1 MVRFILIILDGL
13 GVGALPDADRYQDE
27 GSNTLRN
34 LSFAVGGLSLPHLER
49 LGLGRI
55 EPFCGQ
61 EGRSSAAGCYGK
73 MAEASAGKDTL
84 VGHWEMMGLVSREP
98 FPVYPEGFP
107 PEVILP
113 FQEAVHRQILGNLP
127 ASGTEIIQ
135 RFGEEHLKS
144 GALIVYTSADSVFQ
158 IAAHEEV
165 MPAEELYRICEMAR
179 SLLVGRHGVARVIA
193 RPFAGR
199 PGSFYRTKG
208 RRDFT
213 LPPPRKMLLD
223 FLCEANLSVVGIGK
237 VQDLFAGR
245 GISESHPTDSNR
257 AAFKEILQGMERGG
271 SGLLIATLT
280 DFDTLFGHRN
290 DPFGFARALQEFD
303 AFLPSLWAAMG
314 NGDILALTADHGCDP
329 TTASTDH
336 SREYVPLLMKGE
348 KLSSG
353 VDLGV
358 RSSFADLGQTIAEAF
373 QIGPLEAGES
383 FWSRIAAEA

>member
-1 MVRFILIILDGL
+1 VRFILIILDGL
-13 GVGALPDADRYQDE
+13 GVGALPDAERYQDE

-34 LSFAVGGLSLPHLER
+34 LLLAVGGLSLPHLES

-55 EPFCGQ
+55 GEFLGL
-61 EGRSSAAGCYGK
+61 EGCSPPAASYGK
-73 MAEASAGKDTL
+73 MAEASEGKDTL
-84 VGHWEMMGLVSREP
+84 VGHWELVGLVSREP

-113 FQEAVHRQILGNLP
+113 LERAMGRPILGNVS

-135 RFGEEHLKS
+135 SLGEEHQKS

-165 MPAEELYRICEMAR
+165 IPPEELYRICRMAR
-179 SLLVGRHGVARVIA
+179 SLLVGGHGVARVIA
-193 RPFAGR
+193 RPFAGA
-199 PGSFYRTKG
+199 PGSFYRTKR
-208 RRDFT
+208 RRDFS

-223 FLCEANLSVVGIGK
+223 YLCEANLSVVGIGK
-237 VQDLFAGR
+237 VEDIFAGR
-245 GISESHPTDSNR
+245 GISESHPTDSNQG
-257 AAFKEILQGMERGG
+257 AYQEIIKGMETKEP
-271 SGLLIATLT
+271 GLIIATLT

-303 AFLPSLWAAMG
+303 TFLPSLFSAMG
-314 NGDILALTADHGCDP
+314 EGDILALTADHGCDP

-336 SREYVPLLMKGE
+336 SREYVPLLIKGE
-348 KLSSG
+348 RLRSG
-353 VDLGV
+353 VDLGI

-373 QIGPLEAGES
+373 QIGPLEAGEG
-383 FWSRIAAEA
+383 FWGRIAAEA